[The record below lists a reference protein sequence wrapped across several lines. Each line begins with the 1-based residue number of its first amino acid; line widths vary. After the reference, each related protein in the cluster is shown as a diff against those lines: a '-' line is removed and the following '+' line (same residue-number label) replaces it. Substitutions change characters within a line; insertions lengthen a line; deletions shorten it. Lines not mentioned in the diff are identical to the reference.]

1 MNQENPRK
9 IIHIDMDAFYAS
21 IEQRDNPALK
31 GKPVAVGGDS
41 KRGVVAAASYESRKF
56 GVKSAMS
63 SVLAKKLC
71 PGLIFIRPR
80 FEVYKSV
87 SELIMEVFHEY
98 TDLVEPLSLD
108 EAFLDVTFNK
118 MGIPSATKIAIEIKE
133 KIKQRTGLTA
143 SAGISVNKFL
153 AKIASDMDKPDGIYL
168 IRPGKVERFVEKL
181 PVEKFFGVGPVTASK
196 MHSMGIFR
204 GIDLKRMEREELHR
218 YFGKSGD
225 FYYDI
230 SRGIDNRPVNPERIR
245 KSVGTEETY
254 EKDLRK
260 QFEIVAALY
269 EIEKELDSRLKRKN
283 FEGKTLTLKV
293 KYNDFQQVTR
303 AKTINNKIDS
313 FEKLHKL
320 SKELLYSFKYDEKPI
335 RLLGLSVSNAE
346 DNEKEEPV
354 QLTLDF

>member
-1 MNQENPRK
+1 MIQENPRK

-21 IEQRDNPALK
+21 IEQRDNPSLK
-31 GKPVAVGGDS
+31 GKPVAVGGAS

-63 SVLAKKLC
+63 SVVAKRLC

-87 SELIMEVFHEY
+87 SETIMEIFHEY

-108 EAFLDVTFNK
+108 EAFLDVTSNK
-118 MGIPSATKIAIEIKE
+118 TGISSATSISMEIKK
-133 KIKQRTGLTA
+133 KIKQQTGLTA

-168 IRPGKVERFVEKL
+168 IRPERVEGFVEKL

-196 MHSMGIFR
+196 MHNMGIFR
-204 GIDLKRMEREELHR
+204 GADLKKMSREDLQR
-218 YFGKSGD
+218 FFGKPGD
-225 FYYDI
+225 FYYEI
-230 SRGIDNRPVNPERIR
+230 SRGIDNRPVNPVRIR

-254 EKDLRK
+254 EKDLRTR
-260 QFEIVAALY
+260 FEIVAALY
-269 EIEKELDSRLKRKN
+269 EIEKELDRRLKKKG

-293 KYNDFQQVTR
+293 KYNDFKQVTR
-303 AKTINNKIDS
+303 AKTLSGKIDS
-313 FEKLHKL
+313 FKKLHEL
-320 SKELLYSFKYDEKPI
+320 SKNLLYSFKYNEKPI